1 MIKKQIKNVIIEI
14 VQGDITKQPDIDAI
28 VNAANAYLKPGGGVA
43 GAIHRAAGPELEKE
57 CRKYAP
63 IKVGQAVITNAY
75 NLPNKYV
82 IHCLGPRYGIDK
94 PEDKLLADCYI
105 NALNLA
111 EENKISSIAFPA
123 ISTGAFGYPIKEA
136 TKVVF
141 DTIRTILPKLNYVKK
156 IRFVLFSKEDYD
168 IYVSYINE
176 VLG

>member
-1 MIKKQIKNVIIEI
+1 MISKQLQNVTLEI
-14 VQGDITKQPDIDAI
+14 VQGDITKQIDIDAV
-28 VNAANAYLKPGGGVA
+28 VNAANAWLKPGGGVA

-63 IKVGQAVITNAY
+63 IKVGQAVITKAY

-111 EENKISSIAFPA
+111 EENKITSIAFPA
-123 ISTGAFGYPIKEA
+123 ISTGVFGYPVEEA
-136 TKVVF
+136 AKVVF
-141 DTIRTILPKLNYVKK
+141 RTIKSVVEKLKSVRI
-156 IRFVLFSKEDYD
+156 IRFVLFSEEDYK
-168 IYVSYINE
+168 IYSRFLETI
-176 VLG
+176 

>member
-1 MIKKQIKNVIIEI
+1 MIKKQVGEITIEI
-14 VQGDITKQPDIDAI
+14 VQGDITKQSDIDAI
-28 VNAANAYLKPGGGVA
+28 VNAANAYLIAGGGVS

-57 CRKYAP
+57 CKKYAP
-63 IKVGQAVITNAY
+63 IKVGQAVITKGY

-105 NALNLA
+105 NVIKLA

-123 ISTGAFGYPIKEA
+123 ISTGIFGYPIEEA

-141 DTIRTILPKLNYVKK
+141 ETIKSVLPKLDYVKK
-156 IRFVLFSKEDYD
+156 IRFVLFSKKDYD
-168 IYVSYINE
+168 VYVLY
-176 VLG
+176 LDLLDL